1 MLDSGDI
8 YQIRQLIR
16 SEMED
21 EIRSNY
27 NMSEL
32 IYDTVIKEWKNKYGT
47 SIEGMIYDGTD
58 PERFKSLLIPMLR
71 NALKYDIEIQDAI
84 LEAMKESAKRER
96 LDNMYGER

>member
-32 IYDTVIKEWKNKYGT
+32 IYHTIIKEWYNKHGS
-47 SIEGMIYDGTD
+47 SIEEMIHDGTD
-58 PERFKSLLIPMLR
+58 PDRFRTLLIPMLKDV
-71 NALKYDIEIQDAI
+71 LTYSTEVQDFI
-84 LEAMKESAKRER
+84 LEAMKAAAKRER
-96 LDNMYGER
+96 LNNMYGER